1 MSVEPT
7 PCENTLKTGED
18 RVPSI
23 DGPWVG
29 SQPAPRELGASTRA
43 SMTITGC
50 GSSSITSISY
60 VIGFAW
66 FFGLTRRGRC
76 ALATSDQ
83 TTRHRP
89 RVFAVLER
97 YLARVDRHSIAFR
110 RLD

>member
-50 GSSSITSISY
+50 GSSSITSITY
-60 VIGFAW
+60 VIV
-66 FFGLTRRGRC
+66 FGLRANASWAVRFGYPGLNDPASIPCVRRSR
-76 ALATSDQ
+76 ALP
-83 TTRHRP
+83 RP
-89 RVFAVLER
+89 
-97 YLARVDRHSIAFR
+97 S
-110 RLD
+110 